1 MCSVR
6 TGEDNVLPD
15 VWHAMAVKQQKHGL
29 LMTLSDKCTIEC
41 VEADLTLPPLTQTNF
56 RNKII
61 FKLIKL
67 RNDVEKHENMQE
79 ELIPSLVLLMRL
91 VQD

>member
-1 MCSVR
+1 
-6 TGEDNVLPD
+6 
-15 VWHAMAVKQQKHGL
+15 
-29 LMTLSDKCTIEC
+29 MTLSDKCTIEC
-41 VEADLTLPPLTQTNF
+41 VEADLMLPPLTQTNF

-67 RNDVEKHENMQE
+67 RNDVEKHIQE
-79 ELIPSLVLLMRL
+79 ELIPSLVLLMRF